1 MNDSRPDTFIVVG
14 FLILVQGTGAV
25 AGFWLP
31 AIAPEVADNVGL
43 NASLIAY
50 PVLLLYIFA
59 MISSLFAG
67 GFVNRFG
74 AWRTSQLALLL
85 IGISHLM
92 FMGGSLFLIAL
103 GSVVLGWA
111 YGMITPPASHLLSKV
126 VTKKNRNLIFSIRF
140 TGVPI
145 GGVLAGILAPQV
157 ALEFGWQ
164 QSMLFSVIVA
174 AGLCLAMQP
183 FRCKWDSDRSSDTAL
198 LRNPLTDLQLVWRL
212 TSLRWVA
219 LYGMCMGAIQTT
231 LTTFTVTMLVEDI
244 GYSLVLAGL
253 GLSVIQFSSIFG
265 RVAWGWVADK
275 INNGLL
281 TLMIIALIAMICA
294 VITITLSPQWPHL
307 LVYTLCFVFGIAGMG
322 WNGVYASEIVRL
334 SPKNDVSK
342 TTGASFFI
350 TFSGV
355 FVGPLLFSTGYSIV
369 GAYNISFFLTII
381 IALSATFFILKSQ
394 AAVSGAPE

>member
-43 NASLIAY
+43 NTSLIAY

-92 FMGGSLFLIAL
+92 FMGGSLLLIAL

-174 AGLCLAMQP
+174 ASLCLAMQP
-183 FRCKWDSDRSSDTAL
+183 FRRKWDSDRSSDTAL

-275 INNGLL
+275 IYNGLL

-307 LVYTLCFVFGIAGMG
+307 LVYTLCFVFGVAGMG

-381 IALSATFFILKSQ
+381 IALSAIFFIVKSQ
-394 AAVSGAPE
+394 AAASGTPE

>member
-31 AIAPEVADNVGL
+31 AIAPEVADNEGL

-92 FMGGSLFLIAL
+92 FMGGSLLLIAL

-174 AGLCLAMQP
+174 ASLCLAMQP
-183 FRCKWDSDRSSDTAL
+183 FRRKWDSDRSSDTAL

-307 LVYTLCFVFGIAGMG
+307 LVYTLCFVFGVAGMG

-355 FVGPLLFSTGYSIV
+355 FVGPLLFSTGYYLV

-381 IALSATFFILKSQ
+381 IALSAIFFIVKSQ
-394 AAVSGAPE
+394 AAASGTPE

>member
-381 IALSATFFILKSQ
+381 IALSAIVFILKSQ
-394 AAVSGAPE
+394 AAASGAPE

>member
-1 MNDSRPDTFIVVG
+1 MTNSRLDTFIVVG

-31 AIAPEVADNVGL
+31 AIAPEVADDVGL

-50 PVLLLYIFA
+50 PVLILYIFA

-67 GFVNRFG
+67 GFVTRFG
-74 AWRTSQLALLL
+74 AWRTSQLALFL

-103 GSVVLGWA
+103 GSMILGWA

-126 VTKKNRNLIFSIRF
+126 VTQKNRNLIFSIRF

-145 GGVLAGILAPQV
+145 GGVLAGIFAPQL

-164 QSMLFSVIVA
+164 QSMLFSVAVA
-174 AGLCLAMQP
+174 AALCLAMQP
-183 FRCKWDSDRSSDTAL
+183 FRSQWDSDRSSNVTL
-198 LRNPLTDLQLVWRL
+198 FRNPLTDLKLVWRL

-219 LYGMCMGAIQTT
+219 LYGMCMGAVQTT
-231 LTTFTVTMLVEDI
+231 LTTYTVTMLVEDI

-265 RVAWGWVADK
+265 RVTWGWVADK
-275 INNGLL
+275 INNGRLA
-281 TLMIIALIAMICA
+281 LMVIALIATICA
-294 VITITLSPQWPHL
+294 VITITLSPQWPPV
-307 LVYTLCFVFGIAGMG
+307 LVFSLCFVFGIAGMG

-334 SPKNDVSK
+334 SPKSDVSK

-355 FVGPLLFSTGYSIV
+355 FIGPLLFSAGYSIV
-369 GAYNISFFLTII
+369 GAYNITFFLTII
-381 IALSATFFILKSQ
+381 IALLAMFFIVKSR
-394 AAVSGAPE
+394 AVITRTPK

>member
-1 MNDSRPDTFIVVG
+1 MNSSRLDTAIVVV

-31 AIAPEVADNVGL
+31 AIAPEAAKGIGL

-50 PVLLLYIFA
+50 PVLILYVFA

-67 GFVNRFG
+67 GFVTRFG

-85 IGISHLM
+85 IGFSHLM
-92 FMGGSLFLIAL
+92 FMGGSLLLIAI
-103 GSVVLGWA
+103 GSAILGWA

-126 VTKKNRNLIFSIRF
+126 ATSKNRNLIFSIRF

-145 GGVLAGILAPQV
+145 GGVLAGILAPQL
-157 ALEFGWQ
+157 ALEFGWR
-164 QSMLFSVIVA
+164 QSMLFAILVA
-174 AGLCLAMQP
+174 AGLCIAMQP
-183 FRCKWDSDRSSDTAL
+183 FRDKWDMDKSIDAVL
-198 LRNPLTDLQLVWRL
+198 FRNPLNDLRLVWQL

-219 LYGMCMGAIQTT
+219 LFGMCMGAVQTT

-244 GYSLVLAGL
+244 GYSLIAAGL
-253 GLSVIQFSSIFG
+253 GLSIIQFSSVFG
-265 RVAWGWVADK
+265 RVGWGWFADK
-275 INNGLL
+275 INNGPL
-281 TLMIIALIAMICA
+281 TLKLIALIATICA
-294 VITITLSPQWPHL
+294 LTTVMLSSHWPPF
-307 LVYTLCFVFGIAGMG
+307 LVYTLCFLFGIAGMG

-334 SPKNDVSK
+334 SPKDEIGK

-355 FVGPLLFSTGYSIV
+355 FVGPLLFTSGYSIV
-369 GAYNISFFLTII
+369 DSYSVSFTLTAI
-381 IALSATFFILKSQ
+381 IAILAFFCVLKSQ
-394 AAVSGAPE
+394 AKTTVNKR

>member
-92 FMGGSLFLIAL
+92 FMGGSLLLIAL

-174 AGLCLAMQP
+174 ASLCLAMQP
-183 FRCKWDSDRSSDTAL
+183 FRRKWDSDRSSDTAL

-307 LVYTLCFVFGIAGMG
+307 LVYTLCFVFGVAGMG

-355 FVGPLLFSTGYSIV
+355 FIGPLLFSAGYSIV
-369 GAYNISFFLTII
+369 GAYNFSFFLTII
-381 IALSATFFILKSQ
+381 IALLAMLFIVKSK
-394 AAVSGAPE
+394 AGVTRTPK

>member
-85 IGISHLM
+85 IGFSHLM

-174 AGLCLAMQP
+174 ASLCLAMQP
-183 FRCKWDSDRSSDTAL
+183 FRRKWDSDRSSDTAL
-198 LRNPLTDLQLVWRL
+198 LRNPLTDLQLVWQL

-381 IALSATFFILKSQ
+381 IALSAIFFIVKSQ
-394 AAVSGAPE
+394 AAASGTPE

>member
-183 FRCKWDSDRSSDTAL
+183 FRRKWDSDRSSDTAL

-307 LVYTLCFVFGIAGMG
+307 LVYTLCFVFGVAGMG

-355 FVGPLLFSTGYSIV
+355 FVGPLLFSTGYSIA

-381 IALSATFFILKSQ
+381 IALSAIFFIVKSQ
-394 AAVSGAPE
+394 DAASGTPE

>member
-394 AAVSGAPE
+394 GAASGAPE

>member
-92 FMGGSLFLIAL
+92 FMGGSLLLIAL

-183 FRCKWDSDRSSDTAL
+183 FRRKWDSDRSSDTAL

-307 LVYTLCFVFGIAGMG
+307 LVYTLCFVFGVAGMG

-381 IALSATFFILKSQ
+381 IALSAIFFIVKSQ
-394 AAVSGAPE
+394 AAASGTPE

>member
-307 LVYTLCFVFGIAGMG
+307 LVYTLCFVFGVAGMG

-394 AAVSGAPE
+394 AAASGAPE

>member
-92 FMGGSLFLIAL
+92 FMGGSLLLIAL

-174 AGLCLAMQP
+174 ASLCLAMQP
-183 FRCKWDSDRSSDTAL
+183 FRRKWDSDRSSDTAL

-307 LVYTLCFVFGIAGMG
+307 LVYTLCFVFGVAGMG

-381 IALSATFFILKSQ
+381 IALSAIFFIVKSQ
-394 AAVSGAPE
+394 AAASGTPE